1 MLGGRSGVHCFWN
14 IPLVPQ
20 VRLDYDGREPLYQLA
35 AVQRG
40 TPGFISFKA
49 NFTLFRLSRL
59 SCASFF
65 HTFQKGAAAGKPL
78 GGSQSFILDPGLSGL
93 FFGLTA

>member
-65 HTFQKGAAAGKPL
+65 HTFQKGAAAGKLAEANLSPL
-78 GGSQSFILDPGLSGL
+78 TRVFPAC
-93 FFGLTA
+93 FPV